1 MIEDEPAAPIIIA
14 SPSVETALMRKL
26 YELPA
31 PGEKNLYVP
40 LFDTYMELR
49 PKVELRGYVTKDLYE
64 SVKLKSQNVKPKLKT
79 QN

>member
-1 MIEDEPAAPIIIA
+1 
-14 SPSVETALMRKL
+14 MRKL

-49 PKVELRGYVTKDLYE
+49 PQVELRGYVTKDLYE